1 MQDNEII
8 SLFEIRDE
16 HAIEALSDKY
26 HPYCYKIA
34 WNLLT
39 NKEDSEECLNDTWFS
54 VWSLIP
60 PKKPSVLSHFCGR
73 GNRKL
78 RIEHP
83 LGRITRNLSIDRLR
97 KKYADRRPDVH
108 MADVLGEMDQLSVTY
123 TIEDQLAE
131 KELLEIINDF
141 LGKMNAED
149 RDIFVRRYWFFD
161 SVAAIAKRH
170 AVSVGSVKMNLY
182 RSRKKLLK
190 VLKKEGK
197 HL

>member
-1 MQDNEII
+1 
-8 SLFEIRDE
+8 
-16 HAIEALSDKY
+16 
-26 HPYCYKIA
+26 
-34 WNLLT
+34 
-39 NKEDSEECLNDTWFS
+39 
-54 VWSLIP
+54 
-60 PKKPSVLSHFCGR
+60 
-73 GNRKL
+73 
-78 RIEHP
+78 
-83 LGRITRNLSIDRLR
+83 
-97 KKYADRRPDVH
+97 
-108 MADVLGEMDQLSVTY
+108 MDQLSVTY

-141 LGKMNAED
+141 LGKMDAED

-170 AVSVGSVKMNLY
+170 AMSVGSVKMNLY